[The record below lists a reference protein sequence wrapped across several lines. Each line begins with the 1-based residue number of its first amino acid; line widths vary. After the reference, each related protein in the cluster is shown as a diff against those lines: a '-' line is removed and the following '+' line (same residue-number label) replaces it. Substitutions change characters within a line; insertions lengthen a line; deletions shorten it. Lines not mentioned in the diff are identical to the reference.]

1 VAVSFILR
9 ITLLFH
15 PITDTTFIWTD
26 EIKIFIFG
34 LFSDVLSLYSPVSVA
49 VFNFHIKRKY
59 LKPYGYIIFGLF
71 VALFLYIASGKSIL
85 NEYGGA
91 LPKIGLAFVGIKTFI
106 WTSTFL
112 PKQRDKIRYW
122 LFAFVMFLF
131 VVLILQNAISEYFL
145 E

>member
-1 VAVSFILR
+1 MKSRFYIWFIFRCFVFILAS
-9 ITLLFH
+9 IL
-15 PITDTTFIWTD
+15 
-26 EIKIFIFG
+26 
-34 LFSDVLSLYSPVSVA
+34 A
-49 VFNFHIKRKY
+49 VFLISYQTGNT
-59 LKPYGYIIFGLF
+59 LNLT
-71 VALFLYIASGKSIL
+71 VTLFLGYSIISLHRFGKSIL

-131 VVLILQNAISEYFL
+131 VVLILQNAISEYFWN
-145 E
+145 EFE

>member
-1 VAVSFILR
+1 
-9 ITLLFH
+9 
-15 PITDTTFIWTD
+15 
-26 EIKIFIFG
+26 
-34 LFSDVLSLYSPVSVA
+34 LSLYSPVSW
-49 VFNFHIKRKY
+49 
-59 LKPYGYIIFGLF
+59 
-71 VALFLYIASGKSIL
+71 LFLISYQTGNTLNLTVTLFLGYSIISLHRFGKSIL

-131 VVLILQNAISEYFL
+131 VVLILQNAISEYFWN
-145 E
+145 EFE

>member
-34 LFSDVLSLYSPVSVA
+34 LFSDFCLYTRHRYLVA

-91 LPKIGLAFVGIKTFI
+91 LPKIGLAFVGIKTF
-106 WTSTFL
+106 
-112 PKQRDKIRYW
+112 
-122 LFAFVMFLF
+122 LFGLLLF
-131 VVLILQNAISEYFL
+131 YQNKEN
-145 E
+145 

>member
-1 VAVSFILR
+1 LW
-9 ITLLFH
+9 LYL
-15 PITDTTFIWTD
+15 
-26 EIKIFIFG
+26 IFISNG
-34 LFSDVLSLYSPVSVA
+34 
-49 VFNFHIKRKY
+49 KY

-91 LPKIGLAFVGIKTFI
+91 LPKIGLAFVGIKLFI

-131 VVLILQNAISEYFL
+131 VVLILQNAISEYFFWN
-145 E
+145 EFE